1 MKREPGYV
9 PTTLEM
15 FTSIARRTLLAYLVL
30 AVVGAGAAAIVASSG
45 AVWGI
50 LLGIG
55 LAGGAMGLTLL
66 VMMVTEKV
74 GGVND
79 MAIMLGSYLLKMVV
93 LFVVFVAISDSTFFD
108 KSAVLLG
115 FASAVIVSLIVDTVT
130 IARTRA

>member
-15 FTSIARRTLLAYLVL
+15 FMSIARRTLLAYLVL
-30 AVVGAGAAAIVASSG
+30 AVVGAGAAAIVAGSG
-45 AVWGI
+45 AVWGV

-93 LFVVFVAISDSTFFD
+93 LFVVFVAFGRERLGESCAFVCCSQQLGEQLFEVTFAHHEPLF
-108 KSAVLLG
+108 
-115 FASAVIVSLIVDTVT
+115 
-130 IARTRA
+130 